1 MKKLFIIFF
10 VLLFN
15 TAGYSLVK
23 PSLYILDKE
32 CVVFV
37 KGSNENAN
45 SNTLNYIINT
55 LNHDSMQF
63 WYIKK
68 DDYSKI
74 IFNNKLR
81 LPLNYF
87 YNNKNRLIL
96 YKKNSSHYILSLYDE
111 NLYNKINEYFGRQ
124 IFPNFEKRTE
134 KIKEES
140 GNIVMYINHSDQEVH
155 EMKVNYLDNNEY
167 QAMENYSKTRKAKLK
182 SELEKRNIDY
192 KEIDKNVREIT
203 FGDDYKINLKNKGGS
218 VIVYKHGK
226 LPEFFSL
233 SDLNK
238 IALYFK

>member
-37 KGSNENAN
+37 QGSNENTSN
-45 SNTLNYIINT
+45 NTLNFIINT
-55 LNHDSMQF
+55 LNHDNMQF

-68 DDYSKI
+68 KDYSKI
-74 IFNNKLR
+74 IFNNKLK

-87 YNNKNRLIL
+87 YNNNNRLIL
-96 YKKNSSHYILSLYDE
+96 YKKNYSHYILSLYDE
-111 NLYNKINEYFGRQ
+111 NLYSKINEYFGRQ

-134 KIKEES
+134 RITENS
-140 GNIVMYINHSDQEVH
+140 NNIVLYINHSDQELH
-155 EMKVNYLDNNEY
+155 EMKVNFLDNNEY
-167 QAMENYSKTRKAKLK
+167 QAMENYTKARQNKLK
-182 SELEKRNIDY
+182 KELDKRNIDY
-192 KEIDKNVREIT
+192 KEIKKNVKEIT

-218 VIVYKHGK
+218 VIVYKQGK

-238 IALYFK
+238 IAMYFK

>member
-10 VLLFN
+10 ILLFN

-32 CVVFV
+32 CIVFV
-37 KGSNENAN
+37 KGSSENTN

-55 LNHDSMQF
+55 LNHNSMQF
-63 WYIKK
+63 WYVKK
-68 DDYSKI
+68 QDYSKI
-74 IFNNKLR
+74 IFNNKLK

-96 YKKNSSHYILSLYDE
+96 YKKNSSHYILSLYDD
-111 NLYNKINEYFGRQ
+111 NLYSKINEYFGKQ

-134 KIKEES
+134 KITENS
-140 GNIVMYINHSDQEVH
+140 NSIVLYVNHSDQEIH
-155 EMKVNYLDNNEY
+155 EMKVNFLDNNEY
-167 QAMENYSKTRKAKLK
+167 QAMENYSNARLAKLK
-182 SELEKRNIDY
+182 KELEKRNIDY
-192 KEIDKNVREIT
+192 KEIDKNVKEIT
-203 FGDDYKINLKNKGGS
+203 FSNEYKINLKNKGGS
-218 VIVYKHGK
+218 VIVYKYGK